1 MSLDELMSR
10 ILGDLIQ
17 EGKVERVADD
27 LYIGGDDILSLF
39 KTWEIVLSRLQQAGL
54 RLSAPKTVILPMS
67 TTLLGWE
74 WSQGKLSASPHHVS
88 SLAVCEIPKSVK
100 SLRSYIGAYKV
111 VSRVLKNCSQYISP
125 LEARKFLQRKA
136 KRLSLQM
143 APMRN
148 RVLSY
153 SYVN

>member
-1 MSLDELMSR
+1 MPGSESALDELMSR

-67 TTLLGWE
+67 TT
-74 WSQGKLSASPHHVS
+74 
-88 SLAVCEIPKSVK
+88 
-100 SLRSYIGAYKV
+100 
-111 VSRVLKNCSQYISP
+111 
-125 LEARKFLQRKA
+125 FL
-136 KRLSLQM
+136 
-143 APMRN
+143 
-148 RVLSY
+148 V
-153 SYVN
+153 